1 MIWDEDILP
10 TIYTPVNTLESLQQ
24 KRILMVLWYADEF
37 TKEQIVVAQANILM
51 NQFIEA
57 QGEKDFYSMNVNEV
71 DLVFANS
78 VVGKMNFKVD
88 Y

>member
-57 QGEKDFYSMNVNEV
+57 QGEKDLYSMNVNEV